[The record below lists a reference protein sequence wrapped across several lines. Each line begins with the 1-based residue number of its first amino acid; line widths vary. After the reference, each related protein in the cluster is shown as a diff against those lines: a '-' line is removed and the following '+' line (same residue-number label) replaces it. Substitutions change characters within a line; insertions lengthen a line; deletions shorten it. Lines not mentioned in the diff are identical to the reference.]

1 LRVRKSGT
9 GFAKKDMLKQ
19 RTRGSAVLE
28 KAQAAGFNAYDR
40 PHQDLREF
48 IARAERAGEI
58 VRIAGADWKL
68 EMGTLAEIV
77 SHGRPQPP
85 AILFEDVPGYP
96 RGMRL
101 LSGATNSSK
110 RLSIALGL
118 PAPDNPL
125 DVVRAYRDRM
135 KTHRPIPPRIAAR
148 GTVLEN
154 VDRDDKVDILKFPVP
169 FLHEHDGGRYIG
181 TDDLVIMRDP
191 EESWVNGATYR
202 AMVQDKNH
210 VSVWI
215 SPGKHG
221 RQIREKYFRAGK
233 PCPVLISCGHDP
245 LLFLAGGN
253 ELKYGLSE
261 YDYAGGHRG
270 EPCEVV
276 LSELHGLPM
285 PAHAE
290 IVLEGEMVENVNAKE
305 GPFGEFT
312 GYYASSPSEQPLIH
326 VRRVY
331 HRHDPILGI
340 ASPMRPPSDFS
351 FSKCVMKSGMI
362 WDEVERA
369 GLAGVA
375 GVWVHEFGGARM
387 FNVIAVK
394 QAYPGHARQA
404 GLLAAGCQSA
414 SYLGRFVVVVDDDVD
429 PTDMFDVMWAM
440 CTRCDPAS
448 DIEFVRRAWSGPLDP
463 LLDKTSSTNSRA
475 IIDACRPF
483 ERIEDFPLVA
493 RASPQLREQVKAK
506 FADILGKIG
515 CA

>member
-1 LRVRKSGT
+1 
-9 GFAKKDMLKQ
+9 M
-19 RTRGSAVLE
+19 LE
-28 KAQAAGFNAYDR
+28 KTQGSQRFNDYER
-40 PHQDLREF
+40 PHADLREF
-48 IARAERAGEI
+48 IARAERAGEVVSI
-58 VRIAGADWKL
+58 KGADWKL

-77 SHGRPQPP
+77 NHARAEPP
-85 AILFEDVPGYP
+85 AILFDDVPGYAK
-96 RGMRL
+96 GMRL

-110 RLSIALGL
+110 RLAIALGL
-118 PAPDNPL
+118 PVPDHPL
-125 DVVRAYRDRM
+125 DVVRAYRKRM
-135 KTHRPIPPRIAAR
+135 KRHRPIAPTTVTKGP
-148 GTVLEN
+148 VLEN
-154 VDRDDKVDILKFPVP
+154 IDRDGKVDVLKFPVP
-169 FLHEHDGGRYIG
+169 LLHEHDGGRYIG

-191 EESWVNGATYR
+191 DADWVNGGTYR

-210 VSVWI
+210 VSLWI

-253 ELKYGLSE
+253 ELKFGLCE

-270 EPCEVV
+270 EPYEIV
-276 LSELHGLPM
+276 LSELYGLPM

-290 IVLEGEMVENVNAKE
+290 IVLEGEMIEDVKARE

-312 GYYASSPSEQPLIH
+312 GYYASSPSQQPLIE
-326 VRRVY
+326 VKRVY
-331 HRHDPILGI
+331 YRDDPILGI

-351 FSKCVMKSGMI
+351 FSKCVMKAGMI

-369 GLAGVA
+369 GLSGVT

-387 FNVIAVK
+387 FNVLAIK

-404 GLLAAGCQSA
+404 GLLAAGCQSG
-414 SYLGRFVVVVDDDVD
+414 SYLGRFVVVVDEDVD
-429 PTDMFDVMWAM
+429 PSDLFDVMWAI

-463 LLDKTSSTNSRA
+463 LLDAASSTNSRA
-475 IIDACRPF
+475 IIDACRPY
-483 ERIEDFPLVA
+483 ERLADFPMVA
-493 RASPQLREQVKAK
+493 RASPELRQKVKEK
-506 FADILGKIG
+506 FADLLATIG
-515 CA
+515 CG